1 MSAFQTVVLAA
12 GNSIFA
18 QSGIAPS
25 KIQAQISSDTGSL
38 LEACF
43 AELGESSRI
52 VCAVN
57 PNDLDFARKVTSS
70 NKNVV
75 LKSIERPTRGALITL
90 AMCLGELDQELPI
103 VVTSVDGI
111 VPGKISDFS
120 QFILESSFDGG
131 AIVIEST
138 NPQLSYVTELSGTPI
153 EFVEKKVVSNK
164 ATTGIFCF
172 SNLRLLQE
180 SIEWVLLSNN
190 SLNENFYISSALN
203 RLIYDDKKL
212 GLYQVDASQYFRFST
227 PEEYFLSKSEYV
239 R

>member
-1 MSAFQTVVLAA
+1 MGAFQTVVLAA
-12 GNSIFA
+12 GNSDFA
-18 QSGIAPS
+18 QSGIAVS
-25 KIQAQISSDTGSL
+25 KIQAQISPDSGSL
-38 LEACF
+38 LETCL
-43 AELGESSRI
+43 AELGDSTRI

-57 PNDLDFARKVTSS
+57 PNDLDFAHKVTSS
-70 NKNVV
+70 NNKVTI
-75 LKSIERPTRGALITL
+75 KSIERPTRGALITL
-90 AMCLGELDQELPI
+90 AMCLGELDPVLPI
-103 VVTSVDGI
+103 VVASVDGI

-120 QFILESSFDGG
+120 KFIEESAFDGG

-153 EFVEKKVVSNK
+153 EFVEKKVVSNR

-172 SNLRLLQE
+172 SNLELLQK

-190 SLNENFYISSALN
+190 SLNGNFYISSAVN
-203 RLIYDDKKL
+203 RLIYDNKKI

-227 PEEYFLSKSEYV
+227 TEEYFLSKSEYM